1 MGYYVHKLEA
11 SAAGGTVARSDN
23 DTALCA
29 GVCADVAIRQ
39 GQVVLQEPEGRVA
52 DGVAR
57 HFGRFALFPAGE
69 HRAGIYSGIEC
80 GDYHCR
86 NAASHDADG
95 KSA

>member
-1 MGYYVHKLEA
+1 MGHYVHQFEA
-11 SAAGGTVARSDN
+11 IVARGSVARSDN

-39 GQVVLQEPEGRVA
+39 GQVVLQESEGRAA

-57 HFGRFALFPAGE
+57 YFGRLAILSFRE

-86 NAASHDADG
+86 HATAHYADS

>member
-1 MGYYVHKLEA
+1 MGHYVHQLEA
-11 SAAGGTVARSDN
+11 IVARGSVARSDN

-39 GQVVLQEPEGRVA
+39 GQVVLQEPEGRAA

-57 HFGRFALFPAGE
+57 YFGRLAILPAGK
-69 HRAGIYSGIEC
+69 HRTGIYTGIEC

-86 NAASHDADG
+86 NAASHDADS
-95 KSA
+95 KPA